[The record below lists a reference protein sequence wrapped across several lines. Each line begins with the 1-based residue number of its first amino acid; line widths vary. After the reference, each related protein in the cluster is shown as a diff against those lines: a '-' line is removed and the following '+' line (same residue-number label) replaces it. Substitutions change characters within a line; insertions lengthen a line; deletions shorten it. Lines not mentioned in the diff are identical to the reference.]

1 MSNTYTD
8 RHSVVRCTHCTQ
20 PLALCTCA
28 PLTYGEAITQ
38 AIQERTGGTLP
49 VSDQAHLCPH
59 CDCLTPDRLPRCR
72 HCNRSQP

>member
-1 MSNTYTD
+1 MSTYTD
-8 RHSVVRCTHCTQ
+8 RHGTVRCTQCTQ
-20 PLALCTCA
+20 PLALCTGHS
-28 PLTYGEAITQ
+28 YGEAIIQ

-59 CDCLTPDRLPRCR
+59 CDTLTPDRLPRCR